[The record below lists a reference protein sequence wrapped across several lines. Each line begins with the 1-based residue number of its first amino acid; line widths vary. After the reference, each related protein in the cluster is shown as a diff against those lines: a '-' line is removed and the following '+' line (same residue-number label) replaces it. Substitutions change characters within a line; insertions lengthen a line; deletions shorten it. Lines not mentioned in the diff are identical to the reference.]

1 MEELQTLKIV
11 NKITGGEKVIQAGS
25 AVRVDQC
32 RGAEGDDFLKDVR
45 VVRVT
50 PGLWR
55 VYVDGEKGVDIQE

>member
-1 MEELQTLKIV
+1 M
-11 NKITGGEKVIQAGS
+11 IQAGS